1 MISILEEKV
10 EEKTSSFHRQHKTA
24 IHIATIVVILIS
36 LVYEGA
42 KTADWAFLG
51 LSILCE
57 LG

>member
-42 KTADWAFLG
+42 KDCRLG
-51 LSILCE
+51 LLRS
-57 LG
+57 